1 MASFLSVTTASDM
14 FVCQVPQIL
23 PAADSLA
30 AALGFQAPTTAVLDV
45 VDFDDII
52 A

>member
-1 MASFLSVTTASDM
+1 M

-30 AALGFQAPTTAVLDV
+30 SVSAALGFQAPTTAVLDV